1 MNTKIRNWKIGTRL
15 GMAFSGM
22 LLVLLLL
29 TGVSFAKL
37 RHIAGLQQ
45 QAADAS
51 QTAWT
56 AEQWAGLT
64 STNLARTL
72 AIAKSDGA
80 QAVAAYMQPQIKATS
95 ARISDLQK
103 DLQARST
110 DEVSARLMDEVGARR
125 KAYVQARDEV
135 FAALKAGQTD
145 AARAQ
150 TDERLLPAA
159 TAYLEA
165 IGQYVSAQKERSAQA
180 EAAGTQTVRSALVWA
195 VALAVGAVAL
205 GAVLSWRLARSVTV
219 PLQRA
224 VQAAEDMAAGDLTRE
239 LVIDRTDE
247 AGRMLAALAHMQA
260 RLREIVRRIQQ
271 SSETM
276 RHATV
281 EIADGHHDLSART
294 EQSAASLQQTAS
306 AMDELSG
313 TVQHSSQ
320 AASQA
325 NGLAASACDVA
336 RNGGALVSQV
346 VSTMHDIA
354 ASSRQIADI
363 TGVIDSIAFQ
373 TNILALNAA
382 VESARAG
389 EHGRGFAVV
398 AGEVR
403 TLAQRSAAAAKEIK
417 SLIGASVE
425 KVGNGS
431 ELVQHAG
438 ATMATLVGSVQR
450 VAAIIGEISSAA
462 KEQDSGIAEI
472 NKAVNQLDSATQQ
485 NAALVEE
492 ATAAAHALKDQA
504 QALGALVEVFKL
516 PAEAPRSA
524 ALA

>member
-1 MNTKIRNWKIGTRL
+1 MTKISNWTIGTRL
-15 GMAFSGM
+15 GAGFAGM
-22 LLVLLLL
+22 LLVLLAL
-29 TGVSFAKL
+29 TAVSLVSL
-37 RHIAGLQQ
+37 RQIASLQEQ
-45 QAADAS
+45 VS
-51 QTAWT
+51 ERGRTAWE

-64 STNLARTL
+64 GTNLARTL
-72 AIAKSDGA
+72 AIAKSGGA
-80 QAVAAYMQPQIKATS
+80 EAVSAYMQPQIKATS
-95 ARISDLQK
+95 ARISELQK

-110 DEVSARLMDEVGARR
+110 DALSARLMEGVGERR
-125 KAYVQARDEV
+125 KAYIGARDKV
-135 FAALKAGQTD
+135 FAALKAGETE
-145 AARAQ
+145 AAQAGTQ
-150 TDERLLPAA
+150 ADLLPAA
-159 TAYLEA
+159 QTYQAA
-165 IGQYVSAQKERSAQA
+165 IAEYVNAQRELSAEA
-180 EAAGTQTVRSALVWA
+180 EAAVARTVTQSMAWAIGLA
-195 VALAVGAVAL
+195 VAAAAL
-205 GAVLSWRLARSVTV
+205 GALLSWRLTRSVTT

-224 VQAAEDMAAGDLTRE
+224 MAAAEDMAAGDLTRE
-239 LVIDRTDE
+239 LVVDRGDE
-247 AGRMLAALAHMQA
+247 AGRLLAALAHMQS
-260 RLREIVRRIQQ
+260 RLREMVRRIQQ

-313 TVQHSSQ
+313 TVQHSTQ
-320 AASQA
+320 AAAEA

-438 ATMATLVGSVQR
+438 ATMEDLVGSVQR
-450 VAAIIGEISSAA
+450 VADIIGEISSAA

-485 NAALVEE
+485 NAALVEQ
-492 ATAAAHALKDQA
+492 ATAAANALKDQA

-516 PAEAPRSA
+516 PADAPRSA